1 MPPLFTQTFPLDFNG
16 YNEVI
21 KNRPVSFV
29 EILKSDGFKTFM
41 LQGDDNDGHR
51 VVVKGGLIIL
61 KPFMIE
67 DSYFK
72 IILKRFYSMK

>member
-1 MPPLFTQTFPLDFNG
+1 MPIIYSNFPFRFNG

-41 LQGDDNDGHR
+41 LQGDDNDG
-51 VVVKGGLIIL
+51 
-61 KPFMIE
+61 PQ
-67 DSYFK
+67 SC
-72 IILKRFYSMK
+72 